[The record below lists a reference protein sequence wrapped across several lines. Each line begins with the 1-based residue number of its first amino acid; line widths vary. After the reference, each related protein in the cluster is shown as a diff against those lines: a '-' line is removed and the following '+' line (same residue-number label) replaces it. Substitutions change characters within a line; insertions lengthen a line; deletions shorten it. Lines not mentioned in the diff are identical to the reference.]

1 MSGYTIPY
9 VTTRSDRGGE
19 RTVDIYSRL
28 LADRIVY
35 LGTAIDDGVANAVI
49 AQLLHLANEN
59 SDTPIALYL
68 NSPGGSLPATLA
80 IYDAMQF
87 VRPRVETTCVGQAAA
102 SAALL
107 LAGGAPGGR
116 QILPH
121 GRVVI
126 HAPAAEGRGT
136 IPDLILEADEV
147 ARVRLLQEELLAR
160 HTGRTPEQIR
170 SDLERDLILTPA
182 EAVRFGVV
190 DRVLTPQRVQAARQ
204 TGPRTARV
212 SRELIR
218 RVNSATLRSRAPATA
233 ASNSEDG
240 SFSPR
245 SSSERYCGDSP
256 ARPATSTSRSARSRR
271 SSRNC
276 SPSACRH
283 SGSAGSVRRS
293 GRSGTTSPMATRYSL
308 RSRLVQIQPLSTA
321 VRIASARLRAPSLP
335 MAALR

>member
-9 VTTRSDRGGE
+9 VTTRTDRGE

-190 DRVLTPQRVQAARQ
+190 DRVLTPAESSGGQA
-204 TGPRTARV
+204 
-212 SRELIR
+212 
-218 RVNSATLRSRAPATA
+218 
-233 ASNSEDG
+233 DG
-240 SFSPR
+240 SAD
-245 SSSERYCGDSP
+245 G
-256 ARPATSTSRSARSRR
+256 
-271 SSRNC
+271 
-276 SPSACRH
+276 
-283 SGSAGSVRRS
+283 AG
-293 GRSGTTSPMATRYSL
+293 
-308 RSRLVQIQPLSTA
+308 QP
-321 VRIASARLRAPSLP
+321 
-335 MAALR
+335 